1 MKNKNRIYLGI
12 LVFASMLNLLFM
24 HYFFFFNGFLEWPW
38 LYTVVINI
46 FNVIFDISVLLCFFL
61 FLLRWRLKPALLLTY
76 ILTFVW
82 SFVNVM
88 YGRFFYQY
96 ISLSAIGEVQALGDG
111 LVINS
116 VLAEIKWYDLFFI
129 ISLIFFIFLYRK
141 TKKIVIEKIIVLK
154 MLGIPVIS
162 LLMTIVTYSAYHF
175 INPKYRNNWELYQFR
190 IREFLY
196 DSVGGGTPNMSHFHN
211 GCLRVCAYE
220 LYDMLHMTVLSEEQ
234 RKEITSYYLDKSKRL
249 THHQSPKVQNLIFI
263 LMESFLSAPIDF
275 KVDGKEVTPFLN
287 QLKRESD
294 VYYNGNMVS
303 DIGGGESGDGQFIY
317 MTGILPLHTK
327 VTVSQLKN
335 HTLPALP
342 LVLKEYCGMNHSEII
357 YPTIPTLWQQAD
369 MNKIYGFKEAYSIE
383 DIVGNPNNP
392 VNDEEVFSFAINRL
406 DDISEPFFSL
416 ILTLSTHS
424 PYDHFLGEDLHLC
437 DKSLPVK
444 YKNYLNTCHYL
455 DKQLSRYFTQL
466 KVKGLY
472 ENSLIVLCADH
483 HAHCGRFDM
492 EGRISTY
499 TPLFVVHGNINE
511 AVWNGEFHQLDV
523 YTTILD
529 ILNVDSKW
537 KGLGHT
543 LLIPDYS
550 SSVSG
555 DAIRLSEMIIEGDF
569 FKGQE

>member
-1 MKNKNRIYLGI
+1 MKNKNRLYLGI

-38 LYTVVINI
+38 LYTEVINL
-46 FNVIFDISVLLCFFL
+46 FNVIFDISVLLFL
-61 FLLRWRLKPALLLTY
+61 FLFILRGRLKPALLLIY
-76 ILTFVW
+76 ILTFAW
-82 SFVNVM
+82 SLVNVI

-96 ISLSAIGEVQALGDG
+96 ISLSAIGEVHALGEG
-111 LVINS
+111 LVFNS
-116 VLAEIKWYDLFFI
+116 ILAEIHWYDLFFI
-129 ISLIFFIFLYRK
+129 VSLFIFIFLYRR
-141 TKKIVIEKIIVLK
+141 TKNIVVEKIKIFK

-190 IREFLY
+190 IHEFLY
-196 DSVGGGTPNMSHFHN
+196 DSVRGGTPNMSHFHN

-220 LYDMLHMTVLSEEQ
+220 LYDMFHVTVLSEEQ
-234 RKEITSYYLDKSKRL
+234 RKEITSYYLDRSKRF
-249 THHQSPKVQNLIFI
+249 THQQSPKVQNLIFI
-263 LMESFLSAPIDF
+263 LMESFLSAPIDM
-275 KVDGKEVTPFLN
+275 KVEGKEVTPFLN

-303 DIGGGESGDGQFIY
+303 DIGSGESGDGQFIY

-327 VTVSQLKN
+327 VTVSQLKG

-369 MNKIYGFKEAYSIE
+369 MNKVYGFTEAYSRE
-383 DIVGNPNNP
+383 DIVGSPNNP
-392 VNDEEVFSFAINRL
+392 INDEEVFSFAIKRL
-406 DDISEPFFSL
+406 DDVREPFFSL

-424 PYDHFLGEDLHLC
+424 PYDHFVGEDLHLC
-437 DKSLPVK
+437 DNSLSEK

-466 KVKGLY
+466 KAKGLY
-472 ENSLIVLCADH
+472 EKSLIVLCADH
-483 HAHCGRFDM
+483 HAHCNRFDM

-550 SSVSG
+550 NSVSS

-569 FKGQE
+569 FKDQK